1 YEGVFTKG
9 PLEVQEPI
17 GYTDMAL
24 RKFFETAS
32 TMSWYKNTLFV
43 LVADHATLSY
53 YPEYKT
59 TAGAFSIPILFYYP
73 GAEGQLKG
81 LSNKLV
87 QQLDIIP
94 TVLNYLNYDKPYFA
108 FGFDAFNED
117 QNNFVVNNNG
127 DTFNFYLS
135 DYLLINDGE

>member
-1 YEGVFTKG
+1 ADFDGMWGIWDEPFMQFMAHKMNTFKEPFFSSFFSLSSHHPYKVPKQYEGVFTKG

-32 TMSWYKNTLFV
+32 TMPWYKNTLFV

-73 GAEGQLKG
+73 GA
-81 LSNKLV
+81 
-87 QQLDIIP
+87 
-94 TVLNYLNYDKPYFA
+94 
-108 FGFDAFNED
+108 
-117 QNNFVVNNNG
+117 
-127 DTFNFYLS
+127 
-135 DYLLINDGE
+135 